1 MEKKA
6 EKAHKAYKFRIYP
19 NAEQKVL
26 FAKTFGCVRFVYNQ
40 MLADTME
47 HYEKTGK
54 RLRPTPAPYKKDYL
68 WLKEVDSL
76 ALVNAQNHLNLA
88 WDRFFSKTAGHPN
101 FKSKHS
107 GRHSY
112 TTNLVNGNIKLLKGA
127 IQLPKV
133 GVVRIRQHRA
143 IPEGYVL
150 KSATVSRTSSGKY
163 FVSVLFEYE
172 SQVPNVIPEK
182 YIGLDFS
189 VSKLF
194 VSSEPELQTEECFLK
209 NYRKSRKKLAKEQR
223 ILSRRKRGS
232 NRYEKQRQNVAR
244 LHEKVANQRKD
255 YQQKMSTKIAD
266 QYDVVC
272 VENLSMKEVTDMLNC
287 SFRKG
292 MGKYVLDN
300 GWYKFTRMLAYKL
313 ADRGKYLVEVE
324 SGFPSSQLCSEC
336 GHIKTDLT
344 LADRSWTCPECGTH
358 HDRDINA
365 AINLKQEG
373 KRLLSA

>member
-1 MEKKA
+1 MA
-6 EKAHKAYKFRIYP
+6 YKAYKFRMYP
-19 NAEQKVL
+19 NQGQKVL
-26 FAKTFGCVRFVYNQ
+26 FIKTFGCVRFVYNQ
-40 MLADTME
+40 MLADTMT
-47 HYEKTGK
+47 HYEETGK
-54 RLRPTPAPYKKDYL
+54 RLRPTPAPYKKDYP

-76 ALVNAQNHLNLA
+76 ALINAQNHLNQA

-101 FKSKHS
+101 FKPKHG

-133 GVVRIRQHRA
+133 GVVRIRQHRT
-143 IPEGYVL
+143 IPDGYVL
-150 KSATVSRTSSGKY
+150 KSATVSKTASGKY

-172 SQVPNVIPEK
+172 NQVPNVTPEK

-189 VSKLF
+189 VSKMF
-194 VSSEPELQTEECFLK
+194 VSSEPELQTEERFLK
-209 NYRKSRKKLAKEQR
+209 NYRKARKKLAKEQR

-232 NRYEKQRQNVAR
+232 KRYEKQRQNVAR
-244 LHEKVANQRKD
+244 LHEKVANKRKD
-255 YQQKMSTKIAD
+255 YQQKLSTKITD

-272 VENLSMKEVTDMLNC
+272 VENLSMKEVTNLLNR

-300 GWYKFTRMLAYKL
+300 EWHKFTQMLAYKL
-313 ADRGKYLVEVE
+313 EDRGKYLVKVKSE
-324 SGFPSSQLCSEC
+324 FPSSQLCSEC
-336 GHIKTDLT
+336 GFLKSDLT
-344 LADRSWTCPECGTH
+344 LADRSWTCPECGVH

-365 AINLKQEG
+365 AINLKREG